1 MGDWKKILEGIAP
14 TLATAMGGPFA
25 GMATK
30 FLANQF
36 LGDGNATIEEV
47 SQAVIGADASQLAT
61 LKQIDNDFK
70 IRIKELDVDL
80 AKIDSEDRKNARASG
95 DNVNH
100 LPQMYLTGLTV
111 LGFFLLLYFMLSGQI
126 SIDDTLEKF
135 LYMLIG
141 SLLTFVSMIYRY
153 WFGGSQ
159 TDERNMEKI
168 YNSVPRHGDK

>member
-1 MGDWKKILEGIAP
+1 MSDWKKVLEGVAP
-14 TLATAMGGPFA
+14 VLATAMGGPFA
-25 GMATK
+25 GVATK
-30 FLANQF
+30 FIANHF
-36 LGDGNATIEEV
+36 LGDGNATVEDV
-47 SQAVIGADASQLAT
+47 SQAVLGANADQLAT

-70 IRIKELDVDL
+70 YKMKELEVDL
-80 AKIDSEDRKNARASG
+80 SRLAVEDRKSARQAG

-100 LPQMYLTGLTV
+100 KPQMYLTGLTV

-126 SIDDTLEKF
+126 LINDTLEKF

-168 YNSVPRHGDK
+168 YNSVPK

>member
-1 MGDWKKILEGIAP
+1 MADWKKIVEGIAP
-14 TLATAMGGPFA
+14 TLATALGGPFA
-25 GMATK
+25 GVATK
-30 FLANQF
+30 FIANQF
-36 LGDGNATIEEV
+36 LGDGNATEEEI
-47 SQAVIGADASQLAT
+47 SAAVLGANADQLAT

-70 IRIKELDVDL
+70 HKMKELDVDL
-80 AKIDSEDRKNARASG
+80 ARIDVDDRKSARASG
-95 DNVNH
+95 DSVSH
-100 LPQMYLTGLTV
+100 KPQMYLTGLTV

-126 SIDDTLEKF
+126 TINDTLEKF

-168 YNSVPRHGDK
+168 YNSVPK